1 MQITTTLITSSR
13 KKNNNLDIMNNKKI
27 LLVNL
32 QNVLFW
38 IFFIVINLLVNIQFL
53 PLSLLT
59 ARMVLVITLNIIVYY
74 ICYKKLA
81 PNFFVEKTYVKFYVY
96 ALLIIFISCSI
107 RLIFEPSIIQNYM
120 PFINKPV
127 ILWAMIIIS
136 QSLVVFIACMLSISN
151 ETLALESALTKTQIE
166 KNEADLNLLKAKI
179 NPHFLLNT
187 LNNIYA
193 INYEE
198 SPRTSGAIMQLS
210 KVLSYTIYKSKNSLI
225 VLSEEIELLESL
237 IGLYQ
242 LKFDNQ
248 LRIQLTLNETV
259 TQSPIEIPSLV
270 LFSLLENAFKHSD
283 LSENP
288 KTYVNINLD
297 LKGNKL
303 IFEIINSVSLI
314 KKHADANYFS
324 GLGVDAIKQLLKQ
337 KYNNNFN
344 FEIDKKNDSYKV
356 TLIIY
361 EL

>member
-1 MQITTTLITSSR
+1 
-13 KKNNNLDIMNNKKI
+13 
-27 LLVNL
+27 
-32 QNVLFW
+32 
-38 IFFIVINLLVNIQFL
+38 
-53 PLSLLT
+53 
-59 ARMVLVITLNIIVYY
+59 
-74 ICYKKLA
+74 
-81 PNFFVEKTYVKFYVY
+81 
-96 ALLIIFISCSI
+96 
-107 RLIFEPSIIQNYM
+107 
-120 PFINKPV
+120 
-127 ILWAMIIIS
+127 MIIIS

-151 ETLALESALTKTQIE
+151 ETLTLESALNKTKIE

-198 SPRTSGAIMQLS
+198 SPKTSEAIMQLS

-259 TQSPIEIPSLV
+259 TQSLIEIPSLV

-314 KKHADANYFS
+314 KRHADANYFS

-337 KYNNNFN
+337 KYNSNFN